1 MKKNKIKKIK
11 KAKLPLNKMS
21 KKGKDYV
28 AVLLEEVR
36 SNFMVFGEA
45 LSGFGEK
52 LELVKQ
58 KGDATFEEVGRIK
71 VEMAEM
77 NIRLDRIEREVSSI
91 RGEIE
96 ILKNI
101 LTKKVDLDY
110 VKRLEVRL
118 VRVEKHLKLSVS

>member
-1 MKKNKIKKIK
+1 MKKNKIKKVK
-11 KAKLPLNKMS
+11 KAKLPLSKMS
-21 KKGKDYV
+21 KKEKDYT

-36 SNFMVFGEA
+36 SNFTVFGEA
-45 LSGFGEK
+45 LDGFGEK

-71 VEMAEM
+71 LEMAEM

-91 RGEIE
+91 RSEIE
-96 ILKNI
+96 RIKDI

-110 VKRLEVRL
+110 VKKLEIRL
-118 VRVEKHLKLSVS
+118 VRVEKHLKLPVR